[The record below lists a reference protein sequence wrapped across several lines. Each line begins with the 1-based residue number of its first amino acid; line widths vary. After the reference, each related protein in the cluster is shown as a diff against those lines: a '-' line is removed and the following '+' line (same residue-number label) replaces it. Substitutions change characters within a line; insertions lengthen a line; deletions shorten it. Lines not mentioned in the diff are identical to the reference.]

1 MSFGTGQCWK
11 LILFISRLKMK
22 CVPLL
27 SQVYLDRFS
36 RGKVARNRRLSARL
50 RLNIK
55 VKTITIV
62 DRRSGRKIQKK
73 TTTYFSIPAEF
84 WMMIVLHAVLSQTC
98 GWGFLYQILGTCK
111 KSEKCSQ
118 IDNIGEISGHITRRG
133 RPLSSIFGA
142 KTHANV
148 QIMFV

>member
-1 MSFGTGQCWK
+1 MMSFGTGQCWK

-73 TTTYFSIPAEF
+73 NNNIFFDPSR
-84 WMMIVLHAVLSQTC
+84 VLDDDRASRS
-98 GWGFLYQILGTCK
+98 FI
-111 KSEKCSQ
+111 
-118 IDNIGEISGHITRRG
+118 
-133 RPLSSIFGA
+133 
-142 KTHANV
+142 ANV
-148 QIMFV
+148 RMGISVSDSGYLQEEREMLPDR